1 MTDLPA
7 APRSAEEAFAGR
19 RRHLGQRIQ
28 HLVHRHP
35 WASPLSI
42 LVVAVAVFSVLS
54 PQFGTPGN
62 LSLVVQQSAV
72 VAAVAAAQALVLI
85 SGGIDLSVGALM
97 VLTTLVAAR
106 LSAEAGIPGPLALL
120 LGGLLGATLGAVNGT
135 LAAVFRLNPF
145 VVTLGTWSVFA
156 ALVTLVSGGVGIDG
170 GSMDPF
176 LTWTGASIVIGGFTI
191 TVGMVVVAVL
201 YALLGYALLMTA
213 WGRHVFAVGD
223 DAEAS
228 RLVAIRITRVRFGV
242 YVVVGVILT
251 VAGWVLM
258 GRTGGASP
266 QTGLSVNLDSITAAV
281 IGGTSLAG
289 GRGSIMGAVIGSVL
303 VTVFRNGLFLAG
315 VDVLYQNLAVG
326 VLTIVAVGLDQWIKK
341 VRT

>member
-1 MTDLPA
+1 MTDTTPQ
-7 APRSAEEAFAGR
+7 PRTAEEEFAQR
-19 RRHLGQRIQ
+19 RRNIGQRIQ

-35 WASPLSI
+35 WASPLTLLI
-42 LVVAVAVFSVLS
+42 IAVAVFSTLN
-54 PQFGTPGN
+54 PLFGTPGN

-97 VLTTLVAAR
+97 VLTTLVAAK
-106 LSAEAGIPGPLALL
+106 LSAEAGVPGPFALL
-120 LGGLLGATLGAVNGT
+120 LGGLLGAGLGAINGT
-135 LAAVFRLNPF
+135 LVALLRLNPF

-156 ALVTLVSGGVGIDG
+156 ALVTLVSGGVGVDG

-176 LTWTGASIVIGGFTI
+176 LTWTASSIVVGGFTV
-191 TVGMVVVAVL
+191 TAGMVVVAAL
-201 YALLGYALLMTA
+201 YLVLGYALLMTS

-223 DAEAS
+223 DPEAS
-228 RLVAIRITRVRFGV
+228 RLVAIRVTRVRFGV
-242 YVVVGVILT
+242 YVVVGVILA

-303 VTVFRNGLFLAG
+303 VSVFRNGLFLAG
-315 VDVLYQNLAVG
+315 VDVLFQNLAVG

-341 VRT
+341 VRA

>member
-1 MTDLPA
+1 ML
-7 APRSAEEAFAGR
+7 
-19 RRHLGQRIQ
+19 
-28 HLVHRHP
+28 RHP

-42 LVVAVAVFSVLS
+42 LLTAAVVFSLLS

-72 VAAVAAAQALVLI
+72 VAAVAAAQVLVLI

-106 LSAEAGIPGPLALL
+106 LSAEAGVPGILALA
-120 LGGLLGATLGAVNGT
+120 GAAVLGASLGALNGV
-135 LAAVFRLNPF
+135 LIAILRLNPF

-156 ALVTLVSGGVGIDG
+156 ALVTLVSGGVGVS
-170 GSMDPF
+170 GSQMDPL
-176 LTWTGASIVIGGFTI
+176 LTWTASSIVIGGFTI
-191 TVGMVVVAVL
+191 TAGMLVVAALYIVL
-201 YALLGYALLMTA
+201 AYALLRTA

-223 DAEAS
+223 DADAA
-228 RLVAIRITRVRFGV
+228 RLVAIPVTRVRFGV
-242 YVVVGVILT
+242 YVVVGVILV

-289 GRGSIMGAVIGSVL
+289 GRGSIVGAVIGSVL

-341 VRT
+341 VRS

>member
-1 MTDLPA
+1 MTDTNV
-7 APRSAEEAFAGR
+7 APRTADEEFAQRGR
-19 RRHLGQRIQ
+19 RLGQRVQ

-35 WASPLSI
+35 WLSPLTI
-42 LVVAVAVFSVLS
+42 LLIAGIVFSALS

-62 LSLVVQQSAV
+62 LSLVLQQSAV

-97 VLTTLVAAR
+97 VLTTLVAAK
-106 LSAEAGIPGPLALL
+106 LSAEAGVPGPIALL
-120 LGGLLGATLGAVNGT
+120 LGGLLGALLGAVNGT
-135 LAAVFRLNPF
+135 LVAVFRLNPF

-156 ALVTLVSGGVGIDG
+156 ALVTLVSGGVGVDA
-170 GSMDPF
+170 SAMSPF
-176 LTWTGASIVIGGFTI
+176 LTWTGTAVVIGGFTV
-191 TVGMVVVAVL
+191 TAGMLVVAVL
-201 YALLGYALLMTA
+201 YLCLGYALLMTA

-223 DAEAS
+223 DPEAS
-228 RLVAIRITRVRFGV
+228 RLVAIRVTRVRFSV
-242 YVVVGVILT
+242 YVVVGVILSI
-251 VAGWVLM
+251 AGWVLM

-266 QTGLSVNLDSITAAV
+266 QSGLSVNLDSITAAV

-289 GRGSIMGAVIGSVL
+289 GRGSILGAVIGSVL

-315 VDVLYQNLAVG
+315 VDVLFQNLAVG

-341 VRT
+341 VRA